1 MERYLIGLYKD
12 DEVLLN
18 AVKAI
23 KDKGIAIDNVF
34 TPFPVH
40 GLDEA
45 LELRGSRL
53 HTVAFIAGATGTV
66 LALVFMNWTA
76 AINYPYTVGGKPEAA
91 VPAFIPITFEVTV
104 LFAAV
109 AMTLAFLKRNNLFP
123 GARKRIFDRR
133 ITDDHFAITFE
144 LTDDM
149 TEQEKDHIT
158 LTLKD
163 TGAIE
168 VREKDFEEEGD
179 ALDED

>member
-12 DEVLLN
+12 DEVLLK
-18 AVKAI
+18 AVKEI
-23 KDKGIAIDNVF
+23 KAQGIAIHNVF

-76 AINYPYTVGGKPEAA
+76 GLNYPYTVGGKPEMA

-109 AMTLAFLKRNNLFP
+109 AMTTAFLVRNGLFP
-123 GARKRIFDRR
+123 GARNRIFDRR

-144 LTDDM
+144 LTDD
-149 TEQEKDHIT
+149 TTLEQKEMIT
-158 LTLKD
+158 NTLMD
-163 TGAIE
+163 TGAVE
-168 VREKDFEEEGD
+168 VKERDFDEEGD
-179 ALDED
+179 ALEEE

>member
-12 DEVLLN
+12 DEVLLK
-18 AVKAI
+18 AVKDI
-23 KDKGIAIDNVF
+23 KAEGLKIDNVF

-76 AINYPYTVGGKPEAA
+76 GINYPYTVGGKPEMA

-104 LFAAV
+104 LFASIV
-109 AMTLAFLKRNNLFP
+109 MTMAFFARNNLFP
-123 GARKRIFDRR
+123 GARNRIFDRR
-133 ITDDHFAITFE
+133 ITDDHFAITFH

-149 TEQEKDHIT
+149 TEQDKDYIT
-158 LTLKD
+158 HMLKE
-163 TGAIE
+163 TGAVE
-168 VREKDFEEEGD
+168 VREKDFEEGD
-179 ALDED
+179 ALDEE